1 MEGEGEGG
9 GRLSG
14 GGGGGSGAVL
24 AGEKYGTPAAQ
35 GEFKVIPGPISGNS
49 CFFVFDWW
57 GVSTAIQI
65 RLYAGLLS
73 VLPLK
78 VCGMSLHVHGA
89 VTENG

>member
-1 MEGEGEGG
+1 MEPSLLVWD
-9 GRLSG
+9 RVRQLRRVSLRSSQDQ
-14 GGGGGSGAVL
+14 GSRDLFVC
-24 AGEKYGTPAAQ
+24 Y
-35 GEFKVIPGPISGNS
+35 
-49 CFFVFDWW
+49 FVFDWW
-57 GVSTAIQI
+57 EVSTAIQI